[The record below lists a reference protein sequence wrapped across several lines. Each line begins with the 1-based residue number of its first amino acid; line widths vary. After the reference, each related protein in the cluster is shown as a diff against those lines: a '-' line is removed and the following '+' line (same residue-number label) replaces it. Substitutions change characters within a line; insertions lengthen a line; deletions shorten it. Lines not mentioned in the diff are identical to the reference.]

1 MHVPSAAARHAW
13 SATSSAPTVDVV
25 LSSGFL
31 AFAAHSGF
39 LQAVADRGLA
49 VRGCMGTSA
58 GALTGALFAAGY
70 APSELASVLAER
82 PPLSYLAFN
91 GEALYAGLF
100 RLDGAIARLRE
111 LLPPTFEELP
121 MRFACGVIDAQGRHV
136 TVSSGPL
143 PEAVA
148 ASMAI
153 PCLFAAVD
161 IPGRLVG
168 GPYADGG
175 KVDRVGLR
183 PWRQL
188 LDGDAGGRR
197 SREGPVPTIC
207 HVIERSSPFSG
218 DDDVAAAV
226 ASVGTQPPVLVVHSP
241 KSGQSL
247 LGLREFEPQ
256 FQAARQRAATTLDAA
271 REELIGDTVASAAM

>member
-1 MHVPSAAARHAW
+1 MSSGRYSRQQTSATTTRHAW
-13 SATSSAPTVDVV
+13 TATSGVPTVDVV

-39 LQAVADRGLA
+39 LQAVHDRGLS
-49 VRGCMGTSA
+49 VRGCYGTSA
-58 GALTGALFAAGY
+58 GALTGALFSAGY
-70 APSELASVLAER
+70 APSELAVVLSER

-91 GEALYAGLF
+91 VEALYAGLF
-100 RLDGAIARLRE
+100 RLDGAIARLRQ
-111 LLPPTFEELP
+111 LLPATFEELP
-121 MRFACGVIDAQGRHV
+121 VRFACGVIDAQGRHV

-188 LDGDAGGRR
+188 LESDGHRGNPAA
-197 SREGPVPTIC
+197 PTIC

-226 ASVGTQPPVLVVHSP
+226 RAVGTQPPVLVVRSP

-247 LGLREFEPQ
+247 TGLREFEPQ
-256 FQAARQRAATTLDAA
+256 FETARQRAGAILDAA
-271 REELIGDTVASAAM
+271 REELTLVGV